1 MSNKNHPLAQPSQS
15 SFDPTAP
22 KVSAVQKIFGSQQ
35 HGLPSIVNCI
45 VQILSL
51 SFMKE
56 QELPEFKLV
65 NEDFLNE
72 LKESQMTAESTL
84 GILAALVLGPA
95 SSLLY
100 GSNNDLTALIGFLA
114 TNILIISMVCSVL
127 HILTLNQCRSAHEI
141 YFYVKALGANGTRLT
156 GQIMVLG
163 IILWIFGTIVYLWA
177 QVARL
182 AYFVVPIAIL
192 FTFAPVVTYFI
203 THAVM
208 VLNMTRHSFDTTE
221 KKG

>member
-1 MSNKNHPLAQPSQS
+1 MEKADESPLQPYV
-15 SFDPTAP
+15 PNVTL
-22 KVSAVQKIFGSQQ
+22 VQKVFGSERY
-35 HGLPSIVNCI
+35 GLPSIVNCI

-56 QELPEFKLV
+56 QELPEFKLL
-65 NEDFLNE
+65 NADFLRD
-72 LKESQMTAESTL
+72 LKESQMTAETTL

-95 SSLLY
+95 SSILY
-100 GSNNDLTALIGFLA
+100 GSNNDLVALLGFLA
-114 TNILIISMVCSVL
+114 TNILVIAMVCSVL

-163 IILWIFGTIVYLWA
+163 IVLWILGTIVYLWD
-177 QVARL
+177 QVACV
-182 AYFVVPIAIL
+182 AYFFVSIGIL
-192 FTFAPVVTYFI
+192 FAFAPFITYFI

-208 VLNMTRHSFDTTE
+208 VLNMTRHSFDTTDKE
-221 KKG
+221 G